1 MPGVAPGQRVG
12 EARDQALVVRVA
24 DVVHV
29 AFGRMEAGALLGDD
43 VGARVLVVQP
53 RRRRLTGD
61 VEDDLDAGGVHLVH
75 DPVEGLELEPAF
87 GGFEVV
93 PRQVAHAH
101 DLEAGLLHQRDVA
114 LDLLGAAVD
123 RLVAGADEELAG
135 AGPVGAALGALG
147 VCRAMAEHGDGQRAR
162 DGQLSELRDHLLT
175 PLSGVR
181 FDRPSRPLASRSLTS
196 ARGRRPTSRGASPRA
211 CRPSG
216 SPRRRPPVA
225 PRSEPRTC
233 CARSSPWRSGRAPRR
248 TSA

>member
-1 MPGVAPGQRVG
+1 MRRDQRCVAQALFSASMVPYFFFSQSDEALAVGLRIRHEAVADLVVESDREQRRMLGVAPGQRVG

-114 LDLLGAAVD
+114 LDLLRAAVD

-147 VCRAMAEHGDGQRAR
+147 VRRAMAEHGDGQRAR
-162 DGQLSELRDHLLT
+162 EGQLPEVRDHHGCF
-175 PLSGVR
+175 PLGVPAAASG
-181 FDRPSRPLASRSLTS
+181 L
-196 ARGRRPTSRGASPRA
+196 RRHAK
-211 CRPSG
+211 
-216 SPRRRPPVA
+216 
-225 PRSEPRTC
+225 
-233 CARSSPWRSGRAPRR
+233 
-248 TSA
+248 